1 MRIAIIVPGWS
12 SKFRP
17 YFMPFFAEQISNLS
31 KRSGCTFDIYI
42 ANSISKY
49 FKLSF
54 LRFFFNN
61 GFDQYDRIES
71 KNVNLINVN
80 YVNLPFSNL
89 SKRISQDRY
98 INANLNL
105 IEAREHSFGE
115 YDLIHC
121 HFFTSARVGF
131 EYFNRKGRKY
141 VITEHASDLTK
152 SLDFYTDDYIRSVY
166 NKASTVVAV
175 SNRLKKELHRV
186 VGIELEKISVIPN
199 GVDTEKFSIVN
210 GAKCRTGEIKKVL
223 FIGHLIERKG
233 VFELVKVVH
242 NLIANNINVYLTI
255 IGVGELSGEILNYLK
270 VHNLSE
276 FIEIKGGIPNHE
288 LPSEIHK
295 HDLLVLPSQKES
307 FGVVVVEAGACGLP
321 AIVSRCG
328 GPEDII
334 EEEFLG
340 STYSLDDIN
349 GLHDSLIEVLSKFE
363 SYSSTMIREHT
374 VNKYSWDVVAEKILS
389 LYEVKTS

>member
-1 MRIAIIVPGWS
+1 
-12 SKFRP
+12 
-17 YFMPFFAEQISNLS
+17 
-31 KRSGCTFDIYI
+31 
-42 ANSISKY
+42 
-49 FKLSF
+49 
-54 LRFFFNN
+54 
-61 GFDQYDRIES
+61 
-71 KNVNLINVN
+71 
-80 YVNLPFSNL
+80 
-89 SKRISQDRY
+89 
-98 INANLNL
+98 
-105 IEAREHSFGE
+105 
-115 YDLIHC
+115 
-121 HFFTSARVGF
+121 
-131 EYFNRKGRKY
+131 
-141 VITEHASDLTK
+141 
-152 SLDFYTDDYIRSVY
+152 
-166 NKASTVVAV
+166 
-175 SNRLKKELHRV
+175 
-186 VGIELEKISVIPN
+186 
-199 GVDTEKFSIVN
+199 
-210 GAKCRTGEIKKVL
+210 
-223 FIGHLIERKG
+223 
-233 VFELVKVVH
+233 
-242 NLIANNINVYLTI
+242 
-255 IGVGELSGEILNYLK
+255 GVGELGGEILNYLK